1 MLTHHVACTEAEAAP
16 HRALVVRA
24 YDEARAGGW
33 PFLSDVLEGPLRGLG
48 EEDRAIVAGAVHALV
63 KYDRRLAFACG
74 SDASDAR
81 YEALWSLVRGET
93 DLAPRLARIESATER
108 LGTTYSFPDWLVDL
122 LRGELGEAAES
133 ALARMNDLP
142 PRVLR
147 VNALKTTR
155 EACADALGR
164 EGVETTPTR
173 SPHGLE
179 LLGRRSPFRTQAF
192 ARGDVEMQDEA
203 SQLVAELVAPPPRSL
218 AVDACAGAGGKTLAL
233 AALLEGRGK
242 VVAVDSSAG
251 KLEELRRRARRAG
264 ASNVQAIRADLLD
277 PRRGGLADPVKLE
290 GPASRVLLDA
300 PCTGLGAVRRN
311 PEARWRLQPADLP
324 RLVAAQ
330 AALLNAAIPMIS
342 AKGRIVY
349 ATCSFLPSEAEL
361 AVEFFLQQHPD
372 FAVVT
377 ARDVL
382 GRARTEGLTTP
393 DGKYLRTWRFA
404 EPADG
409 YAQGRMDGFFAAV
422 LRRVSS

>member
-1 MLTHHVACTEAEAAP
+1 MPTVHVACTEAEAAAL
-16 HRALVVRA
+16 RAPIVRA
-24 YDEARAGGW
+24 YYEARAGGW

-48 EEDRAIVAGAVHALV
+48 EEERAIVAGAVHALV
-63 KYDRRLAFACG
+63 KYDRLLAFACG

-93 DLAPRLARIESATER
+93 NLDPRLARIDSATER
-108 LGTTYSFPDWLVDL
+108 LGTTHSFPDWLVDL
-122 LRGELGEAAES
+122 LRGELGDAAEAA
-133 ALARMNDLP
+133 LVRMNDLP

-164 EGVETTPTR
+164 EGVETAPTR

-179 LLGRRSPFRTQAF
+179 VLGRRSPFRTQAF

-218 AVDACAGAGGKTLAL
+218 TVDACAGAGGKTLAL

-242 VVAVDSSAG
+242 VLAIDSSAG

-264 ASNVQAIRADLLD
+264 ASNVQAIRADVLV
-277 PRRGGLADPVKLE
+277 DPVRLE

-300 PCTGLGAVRRN
+300 PCTGLGAMRRN
-311 PEARWRLQPADLP
+311 PEARWRLQAADVP

-330 AALLNAAIPMIS
+330 AALLNAAIPMVS

-361 AVEFFLQQHPD
+361 AVDFFLQQHPD
-372 FAVVT
+372 FVVVT

-382 GRARTEGLTTP
+382 GRARTEGVTTP
-393 DGKYLRTWRFA
+393 DGTYLRTWRFA
-404 EPADG
+404 DGEKDG